1 MKDLDKKYD
10 LIKRKGV
17 LVCGFFGIGKS
28 SVKKYRPDV
37 SFFDLD
43 AKFFQK
49 QPGWEKI
56 YVECALALRE
66 VYDIVALKSSDKVMN
81 HLTQLGEKF
90 YIVYPNRYA
99 KRDFMERAVKN
110 NYSRE
115 WIRSFFSRWEEYI
128 EEIEHE
134 ETTNK
139 IILQSGEYLSDIVD
153 RLIRFK

>member
-10 LIKRKGV
+10 LISRRGV

-28 SVKKYRPDV
+28 SVNKYRPDV
-37 SFFDLD
+37 SFYDLD
-43 AKFFQK
+43 SKFFKK
-49 QPGWEKI
+49 QPDWEKV

-66 VYDIVALKSSDKVMN
+66 VYDIVSLKSSDKVMN
-81 HLTQLGEKF
+81 LLTDLGEVF

-115 WIRSFFSRWEEYI
+115 WIHAFFSKWDEYI
-128 EEIEHE
+128 EEIDNED
-134 ETTNK
+134 NAKK
-139 IILQSGEYLSDIVD
+139 IVLQNGEYLSDIVD